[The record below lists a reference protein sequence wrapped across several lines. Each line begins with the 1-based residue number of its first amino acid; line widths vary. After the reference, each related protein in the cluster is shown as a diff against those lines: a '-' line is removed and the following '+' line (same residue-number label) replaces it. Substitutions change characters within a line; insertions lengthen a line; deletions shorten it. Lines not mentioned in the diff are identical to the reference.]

1 MKKVLFSGAS
11 TPVLNIPFKIM
22 KKIILIVVIFLFLG
36 SNNIVNSQFKVNYGV
51 KAGLELAHVVAINRY
66 YESSSDNKT
75 GICLGGFI
83 EPSFNKYISLIIE
96 TNYQQKG
103 WRAEG
108 LQINYSINCIS
119 VPLMLKLRTE
129 AGRLSP
135 YIQLGPKLDIV
146 LHQDSANNLYSFHSY
161 NFSLIDFGVVL
172 GLGCETR
179 VWKNDYLLAEM
190 RYNCNFNSNFA
201 VSGVESSSLFYS
213 RSLEFLVGVKF

>member
-1 MKKVLFSGAS
+1 M
-11 TPVLNIPFKIM
+11 NFKIM
-22 KKIILIVVIFLFLG
+22 KIINLVTFILLLSSIT
-36 SNNIVNSQFKVNYGV
+36 IVNSQFKINYGV

-66 YESSSDNKT
+66 NESTSDNKT
-75 GICLGGFI
+75 GICFGAFI
-83 EPSFNKYISLIIE
+83 EPSFNKYISLILE

-108 LQINYSINCIS
+108 PQINYSINCIS

-129 AGRLSP
+129 AGKLSP
-135 YIQLGPKLDIV
+135 YIQLGPKLDII

-172 GLGCETR
+172 GLGCEIR
-179 VWKNDYLLAEM
+179 VWKNNYLLSEI

-201 VSGVESSSLFYS
+201 VSGVESSTLFYN